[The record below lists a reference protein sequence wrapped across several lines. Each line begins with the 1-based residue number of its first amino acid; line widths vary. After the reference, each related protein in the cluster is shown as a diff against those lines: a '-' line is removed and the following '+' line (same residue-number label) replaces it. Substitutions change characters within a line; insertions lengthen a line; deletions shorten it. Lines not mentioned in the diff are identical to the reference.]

1 MGEIFG
7 TTIVF
12 GAPDVEPLLGVT
24 ALDSAAL
31 EIDPRNQKL
40 KKLPRGRRKRKHK
53 GLPLAA

>member
-12 GAPDVEPLLGVT
+12 GAPDVEPSLGVT
-24 ALDSAAL
+24 ALDSAAV
-31 EIDPRNQKL
+31 EIDPRNHKL
-40 KKLPRGRRKRKHK
+40 KKLPSGKLKRKHK